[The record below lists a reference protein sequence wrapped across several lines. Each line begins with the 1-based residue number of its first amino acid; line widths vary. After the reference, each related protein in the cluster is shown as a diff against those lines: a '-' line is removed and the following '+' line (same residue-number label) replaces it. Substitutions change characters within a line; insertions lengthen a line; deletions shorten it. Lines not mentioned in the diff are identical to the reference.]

1 MEKVEV
7 ERSKVE
13 QSIAK
18 QQQEAT
24 RLDKE
29 EEKYWLQYNE
39 YQKQLLEFEEEQQR
53 FVNSKSLVGK
63 RSMPVPYCL
72 EISLVFSIQNVCST
86 LLVFNSIAQSRNMN
100 VYFYFPVWTIN
111 FIMPKCNWIN
121 SRKPIYSTLHLI
133 SGKT

>member
-1 MEKVEV
+1 LEKVEV

-86 LLVFNSIAQSRNMN
+86 LLVFMI
-100 VYFYFPVWTIN
+100 
-111 FIMPKCNWIN
+111 
-121 SRKPIYSTLHLI
+121 
-133 SGKT
+133 

>member
-1 MEKVEV
+1 LEKVEV

-53 FVNSKSLVGK
+53 FVNLQINSKSLVGK

-86 LLVFNSIAQSRNMN
+86 LLVFMI
-100 VYFYFPVWTIN
+100 
-111 FIMPKCNWIN
+111 
-121 SRKPIYSTLHLI
+121 
-133 SGKT
+133 